1 MNEIE
6 KNNKLIKNNYSYLSN
21 FGSDHSEIF
30 FYDWRDLPI
39 KKGEF
44 KTYLDLKDNEL
55 EESKHEYYFES
66 GHGLYIEL
74 FSKNSSEN
82 LPIEFRIINPN
93 GLHMFN
99 SLSTSDWDKKGIPNI
114 DKLFIDEGYERFSYE
129 KFDSIKI
136 TSNVMV
142 FMQYWDI
149 ELRNSKDEI
158 IILQDNQILREEG
171 ENYGQY
177 YNCHNGTYDVYHC
190 DAIKDKKVLKN
201 SDVQI
206 VFPCCSSSVEY
217 NKDLIVKRWGVTNA
231 YCKKCDKH
239 HNNPDDL
246 ISRKDGKKIDYNFEA
261 LDGRGNLT
269 DKKEYGYVFRLRDKN
284 TTDIKLDFMKN
295 E

>member
-1 MNEIE
+1 MI
-6 KNNKLIKNNYSYLSN
+6 LTIQLHDS
-21 FGSDHSEIF
+21 GWQTRF

-99 SLSTSDWDKKGIPNI
+99 SLSTSDWFKKGIPNI
-114 DKLFIDEGYERFSYE
+114 DQLFINEGYERFSYE

-171 ENYGQY
+171 E
-177 YNCHNGTYDVYHC
+177 
-190 DAIKDKKVLKN
+190 I
-201 SDVQI
+201 
-206 VFPCCSSSVEY
+206 
-217 NKDLIVKRWGVTNA
+217 
-231 YCKKCDKH
+231 
-239 HNNPDDL
+239 
-246 ISRKDGKKIDYNFEA
+246 
-261 LDGRGNLT
+261 
-269 DKKEYGYVFRLRDKN
+269 
-284 TTDIKLDFMKN
+284 
-295 E
+295 